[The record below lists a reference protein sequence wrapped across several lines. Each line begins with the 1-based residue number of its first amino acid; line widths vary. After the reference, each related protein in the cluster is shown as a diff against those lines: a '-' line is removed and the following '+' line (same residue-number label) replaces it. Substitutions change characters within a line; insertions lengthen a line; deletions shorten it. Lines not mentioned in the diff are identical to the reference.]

1 MRSLKVLVLEDSPF
15 QLMALHQM
23 LNACGVF
30 DVLTAESVEV
40 ACQCLENRGAV
51 DIAFCDLQM
60 DGADGLT
67 FIRHLADTRL
77 AAALI
82 ICSSVERNL
91 LENVAQ
97 LARQQGLWVL
107 GALNK
112 PAAPATLQP
121 LLDAYQRG
129 LGQRAMPAPLP
140 RLHVEEQACL
150 GDLGPGQLAQ
160 LKSQWVAHYQPKMTM
175 DGQLLG
181 VEALVRWQHP
191 RLGLL
196 MPNSFLALLEHA
208 GLSDGLTWHM
218 LECALRLSAS
228 LRTELGR
235 PLPVAVNIAP
245 AMLEHPGFCQAV
257 ANRLKVYD
265 LPAGI
270 LTLEVVESR
279 EIQTSMLQVES
290 LLRLRMAGC
299 QLSIDDFGRGDSNLQ
314 RLLELPFSELK
325 IASEFVRGLAIDGR
339 KAAVVA
345 GALTIA
351 KRMALRVVIEGVETV
366 EDFHALKQLG
376 APAVQGFYFAR
387 PMPAEELKAWVA
399 EREPCLQAC
408 AY

>member
-15 QLMALHQM
+15 QLMAMHQM
-23 LNACGVF
+23 LNACSVF
-30 DVLTAESVEV
+30 DVLTAESFEV

-51 DIAFCDLQM
+51 DIAVCDLQM
-60 DGADGLT
+60 DGTDGLA

-77 AAALI
+77 AASLI

-91 LENVAQ
+91 LDNVAQ

-107 GALNK
+107 GVLSK
-112 PAAPATLQP
+112 PASPVTLHP

-129 LGQRAMPAPLP
+129 RGQRDLRAALP
-140 RLHVEEQACL
+140 RVEVEELACL
-150 GDLGPGQLAQ
+150 GELRLDQLPK
-160 LKSQWVAHYQPKMTM
+160 LKTQWVAYYQPKLTT

-181 VEALVRWQHP
+181 VETLARWQHP
-191 RLGLL
+191 DLGLL
-196 MPNSFLALLEHA
+196 LPKRFQALLEHA
-208 GLSDGLTWHM
+208 GLSDAMTWHM
-218 LECALRLSAS
+218 LESALRLSAG
-228 LRTELGR
+228 LRRQGQA
-235 PLPVAVNIAP
+235 LPVAVNVSP
-245 AMLEHPGFCQAV
+245 AMLGHPGFCQAV
-257 ANRLKVYD
+257 ANRLKAYGI
-265 LPAGI
+265 PAGM

-279 EIQTSMLQVES
+279 EIQASRAQVES

-325 IASEFVRGLAIDGR
+325 IASEFVRGLAVDGR

-351 KRMALRVVIEGVETV
+351 RRMALRVVIEGVETL

-376 APAVQGFYFAR
+376 SPAVQGFYFAR
-387 PMPAEELKAWVA
+387 PMPAGELKAWLA
-399 EREPCLQAC
+399 QREPRLQAC
-408 AY
+408 AR

>member
-15 QLMALHQM
+15 QLMAMHQM
-23 LNACGVF
+23 LNACSVF

-51 DIAFCDLQM
+51 DIAVCDLQM
-60 DGADGLT
+60 DGTDGLA
-67 FIRHLADTRL
+67 FIRHLADTGQ
-77 AAALI
+77 AKAVI

-91 LENVAQ
+91 LDNVAQ

-107 GALNK
+107 GVLNK
-112 PAAPATLQP
+112 PASPATLHP

-129 LGQRAMPAPLP
+129 CGQLDLPASLP
-140 RLHVEEQACL
+140 TLQVQELACL
-150 GDLGPGQLAQ
+150 GELRQEQLPQ
-160 LKSQWVAHYQPKMTM
+160 LKAQWVAHYQPKLTM

-196 MPNSFLALLEHA
+196 LPNSFLALVEHA
-208 GLSDGLTWHM
+208 GLGDGMTWHM
-218 LECALRLSAS
+218 LESALRLCAS
-228 LRTELGR
+228 LRAQGWT
-235 PLPVAVNIAP
+235 LPVAVNVAP
-245 AMLEHPGFCQAV
+245 AMLEHPGFCEAV
-257 ANRLKVYD
+257 TNRLKACD
-265 LPAGI
+265 LPAGM

-279 EIQTSMLQVES
+279 EIQTSMAQVES

-325 IASEFVRGLAIDGR
+325 IASEFVRGLAVDGR

-351 KRMALRVVIEGVETV
+351 KRMALRVVI
-366 EDFHALKQLG
+366 
-376 APAVQGFYFAR
+376 
-387 PMPAEELKAWVA
+387 
-399 EREPCLQAC
+399 
-408 AY
+408 